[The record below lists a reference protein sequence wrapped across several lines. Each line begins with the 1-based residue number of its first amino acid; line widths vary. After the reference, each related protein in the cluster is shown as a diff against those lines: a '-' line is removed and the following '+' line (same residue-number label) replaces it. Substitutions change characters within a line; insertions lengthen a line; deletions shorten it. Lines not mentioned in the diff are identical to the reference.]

1 MRYLLALPAA
11 LALAIGCSDNGPT
24 TPTDP
29 MAALAG
35 SWTIQAW
42 ELRDVN
48 NATNRVDRIA
58 AGFSGT
64 LTVAASGAF
73 TVFLAFLGQP
83 ATESQTGTLTTHGD
97 TLVFHTADGNVP
109 IRFTT
114 TSGTM
119 TWDTLEPEVCDMDGD
134 EVQDH
139 VVEHMVFRRNCSHA
153 SVGRS

>member
-1 MRYLLALPAA
+1 MRYLLSLPAA
-11 LALAIGCSDNGPT
+11 LALALGCGDNGPT

-58 AGFSGT
+58 AGFGGT

-73 TVFLAFLGQP
+73 TVSLTFLGQP
-83 ATESQTGTLTTHGD
+83 VTESQTGTLTIDGD
-97 TLVFHTADGNVP
+97 TLVFHTADGDVL

-114 TSGTM
+114 ASGTM
-119 TWDTLEPEVCDMDGD
+119 TWDTLEPEVFDLDGD
-134 EVQDH
+134 EVEDH
-139 VVEHMVFRRNCSHA
+139 VVEHMVFRRT
-153 SVGRS
+153 